1 MLKQRI
7 LTALVLVP
15 LAIASILFLPTPWFS
30 WVLLGIMLIGAWEWA
45 GLTGVQQPP
54 YRLLFAAS
62 LGLLLIGLRLY
73 GMQGAHTVIMIGVA
87 WWVMAVILL
96 PYYQRTD
103 LPEHR
108 WQLPLRLVMFLV
120 LGSAWTAYTLLH
132 QLNPEYV
139 LYLVMLSIMA
149 DTAAYFSGKAFGKNK
164 LAPELSPGKTR
175 EGLLGGLV
183 GVALLALLAG
193 WYFGQSVMAIVYFVL
208 LSLVTALVSVV
219 GDLFISMIKRESG
232 AKDSGW
238 ILPGH
243 GGILDRIDS
252 HIATAPVFTLGL
264 LWWQGLLS

>member
-1 MLKQRI
+1 VLKQRV

-15 LAIASILFLPTPWFS
+15 LVIASILLLPTQWFS

-45 GLTGVQQPP
+45 GLTGIERPL
-54 YRLLFAAS
+54 YRLLFPAS
-62 LGLLLIGLRLY
+62 LGILLVGLNLY
-73 GMQGAHTVIMIGVA
+73 GKHAEHAVIMFGVV
-87 WWVMAVILL
+87 WWTLIVVLL
-96 PYYQRTD
+96 PFYHRTD
-103 LPEHR
+103 FPAHR
-108 WQLPLRLVMFLV
+108 WQLPLRLAMYLV
-120 LGSAWTAYTLLH
+120 LGAAWAAYTMLH
-132 QLNPEYV
+132 ALNPEYV

-149 DTAAYFSGKAFGKNK
+149 DTAAYFSGKAFGRNK

-183 GVALLALLAG
+183 GVTLLALLAG

-208 LSLVTALVSVV
+208 LSLVAALVSVV

-232 AKDSGW
+232 AKDSGQL
-238 ILPGH
+238 LPGH

-252 HIATAPVFTLGL
+252 HMATAPVFTLGL